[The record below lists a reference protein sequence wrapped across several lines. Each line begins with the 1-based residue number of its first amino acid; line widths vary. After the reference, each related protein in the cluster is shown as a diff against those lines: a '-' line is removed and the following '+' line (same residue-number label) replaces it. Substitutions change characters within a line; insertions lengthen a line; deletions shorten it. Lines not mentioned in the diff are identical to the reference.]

1 MSDVGFIGIGKMGSG
16 MARRVMLAGLTVA
29 VVAHQKREAID
40 VLVREGADEFG
51 STQELVQNCP
61 TIVTCVSDAIAVE
74 SIAEQIIPHLGS
86 SHMWIDATTSD
97 PETSREICR
106 QLEGKGA
113 VFADAPVTGGPLQA
127 KRGELASLVGC
138 KREKFNRVKS
148 VVGHYSTIVQR
159 FGDPGTGHTAKLL
172 NNFVTQSTGALLA
185 EAYAR
190 ARRAGVDWRALCD
203 VMCTGAARSGTLEKV
218 VGPALDG
225 HRSSNQFSLVH
236 ARKDIAY
243 YRRLCERMD
252 GQPSELADAA
262 YAILDRAVADGLGE
276 ENVSALL
283 EADIFTRRAS

>member
-16 MARRVMLAGLTVA
+16 MARRLMSAGLTVS
-29 VVAHQKREAID
+29 VAAHRKRDAIMAIIED
-40 VLVREGADEFG
+40 GAHEVA
-51 STQELVQNCP
+51 SNQELAQTCP
-61 TIVTCVSDAIAVE
+61 TIVTCVSDAVAIE
-74 SIAEQIIPHLGS
+74 CIAEEILPHLGPDQL
-86 SHMWIDATTSD
+86 WIDATTSD
-97 PETSREICR
+97 PETSREISR
-106 QLEGKGA
+106 QLESKGA
-113 VFADAPVTGGPLQA
+113 VFADAPITGGPLQA

-138 KREKFNRVKS
+138 RREKFNRVKA

-159 FGDPGTGHTAKLL
+159 FGEPGAGHTTKLL

-190 ARRAGVDWRALCD
+190 ARRAGVDWRALYD

-218 VGPALDG
+218 VGPAIDG
-225 HRSSNQFSLVH
+225 HAGANQFSLAH

-252 GQPSELADAA
+252 GRPSELADAA
-262 YAILDRAVADGLGE
+262 FAMLDRAVADGHGD

-283 EADIFTRRAS
+283 EVDVLARRVP